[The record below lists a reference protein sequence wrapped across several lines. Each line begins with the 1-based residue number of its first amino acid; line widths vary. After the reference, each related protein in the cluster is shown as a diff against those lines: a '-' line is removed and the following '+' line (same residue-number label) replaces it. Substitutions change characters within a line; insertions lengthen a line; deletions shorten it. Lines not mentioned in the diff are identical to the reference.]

1 MAATLSSASKKPI
14 RRVRFL
20 NDDSGGS
27 ESTNVANDNRSDDY
41 KSCKSGDSVTNDALL
56 CRSGSSEN
64 REQKCST
71 SELKEIQLS
80 VDDANQNITISSKAP
95 IVVGNVDEEALFY
108 PGGLVDGCHGE
119 NRRSHSF
126 SGNLIGKELLSKS
139 DAKKSTSPPSV
150 VIGQE
155 TVRIKLN
162 PRFSKSVR
170 LASTDSD
177 ESLSEAQPLP
187 KNAATESTISNPSII
202 VRPITNVTMCNV
214 ITDKK
219 TTIVHRRTESFKQK
233 KCTET
238 LSSAKLVS
246 VEKSKEENLPE
257 QPVKITTVPVT
268 YISTRQQ
275 SANAADVQAL
285 PDEASRESG
294 FHIPKSRSLN
304 ATATTTSVRTIS
316 TGNLSE
322 PFCYISK
329 DQLQR
334 GGVFEQGNRISKN
347 TSEFISAVPQIRR
360 TQGFQKVT
368 RSCNTN
374 MAMAMESPEKCHQ
387 LSRSLTSN
395 AQAKERGVE
404 MFMKQRERA
413 EKYTIDENTPRRT
426 QRPILVVPAAK
437 PPLVQP
443 SAAFK
448 PASLIGMVRQ
458 LMLGENSF
466 SCLDLCLDSVRDA
479 ADRKELLY
487 ELSSYGSNT
496 PAYKRAASLGPEFKR
511 IADASPIVFQNVST
525 VPASSSFNLS
535 KQIRLKSA
543 EPTFDSN
550 TIEGQNRSTFC
561 VKNNISDYPTENAM
575 QPLYIQCN
583 DRFMG
588 NTFYPSP
595 RKNFNTLPRG
605 WKSQHPK
612 ERIL

>member
-64 REQKCST
+64 RGQKCST

-108 PGGLVDGCHGE
+108 PGGLVDGCHAE

-126 SGNLIGKELLSKS
+126 SGNLIRKELLSKS

-219 TTIVHRRTESFKQK
+219 TTIVHRRTESFKQN

-246 VEKSKEENLPE
+246 VEKSKEENLPK

-268 YISTRQQ
+268 YISSRQQ
-275 SANAADVQAL
+275 SANAAGVQTL

-304 ATATTTSVRTIS
+304 ATATTTSVRTIL

-511 IADASPIVFQNVST
+511 IADASPFVFQNFST

-535 KQIRLKSA
+535 KQIRLQSA

-550 TIEGQNRSTFC
+550 TIEGQNSSTFS
-561 VKNNISDYPTENAM
+561 VKNNICDYPTENAM

-588 NTFYPSP
+588 NTFYPFP

>member
-64 REQKCST
+64 RGQKCSR

-108 PGGLVDGCHGE
+108 PGGLVDGCHAE

-126 SGNLIGKELLSKS
+126 SGNLIRKELLSKS

-170 LASTDSD
+170 LTSTDSD

-246 VEKSKEENLPE
+246 VEKSKEENLPK
-257 QPVKITTVPVT
+257 QPVKITAVPVT
-268 YISTRQQ
+268 YISSRQQ
-275 SANAADVQAL
+275 SANAADVQTL

-304 ATATTTSVRTIS
+304 ATATTTSVRTIL

-448 PASLIGMVRQ
+448 PASLI
-458 LMLGENSF
+458 
-466 SCLDLCLDSVRDA
+466 DSVRDA

-511 IADASPIVFQNVST
+511 IADASPFVFQNVST

-535 KQIRLKSA
+535 KQIRLQSA

-550 TIEGQNRSTFC
+550 TIEGQNSSTFS
-561 VKNNISDYPTENAM
+561 VKNNICDYPTENAM

>member
-1 MAATLSSASKKPI
+1 MPAALSSASKKPI

-56 CRSGSSEN
+56 CRSGSLEN

-71 SELKEIQLS
+71 SELKEKQLS
-80 VDDANQNITISSKAP
+80 VDDANQNITVNSKAP
-95 IVVGNVDEEALFY
+95 IVVANVGEETLFY
-108 PGGLVDGCHGE
+108 PGGLVDGCQAE

-126 SGNLIGKELLSKS
+126 SESLIGKELLWKS

-162 PRFSKSVR
+162 TRFSKS
-170 LASTDSD
+170 ASTDSD
-177 ESLSEAQPLP
+177 ESSEAQPLP
-187 KNAATESTISNPSII
+187 KNAAAIVEKSTISNPSII

-219 TTIVHRRTESFKQK
+219 TTTIHRRTESFKQK

-238 LSSAKLVS
+238 VCSAKKLVS
-246 VEKSKEENLPE
+246 VENSKEENLPK
-257 QPVKITTVPVT
+257 QHVKITSIPVT
-268 YISTRQQ
+268 YISGRQQ
-275 SANAADVQAL
+275 SANAADVQML

-304 ATATTTSVRTIS
+304 AATTTTTSVKTIL

-322 PFCYISK
+322 PFCYIPK
-329 DQLQR
+329 DQR
-334 GGVFEQGNRISKN
+334 GEVFEQGNRISKN

-368 RSCNTN
+368 SSYNTN

-413 EKYTIDENTPRRT
+413 EKYTIDENSPRRT
-426 QRPILVVPAAK
+426 QRPIFVVPPAK
-437 PPLVQP
+437 PPLVQQP
-443 SAAFK
+443 LAAFK
-448 PASLIGMVRQ
+448 PASLI
-458 LMLGENSF
+458 
-466 SCLDLCLDSVRDA
+466 DSVRDA

-496 PAYKRAASLGPEFKR
+496 PAYKRAASLGPEFKPV
-511 IADASPIVFQNVST
+511 ANASPIVFQNISSF
-525 VPASSSFNLS
+525 PASSSFNLS

-550 TIEGQNRSTFC
+550 TIEGQNRSTFS
-561 VKNNISDYPTENAM
+561 VKNNIYADYSTENPM

-583 DRFMG
+583 DRYMG
-588 NTFYPSP
+588 NAFYSSP

-612 ERIL
+612 ERIP

>member
-1 MAATLSSASKKPI
+1 MPATLSSTSKKPI

-56 CRSGSSEN
+56 CRSGSLEN

-71 SELKEIQLS
+71 SELKEKQLS
-80 VDDANQNITISSKAP
+80 VDDANQNITVNSKAP
-95 IVVGNVDEEALFY
+95 LVVVANVGEETLFY
-108 PGGLVDGCHGE
+108 PGGLVDGCQVE

-126 SGNLIGKELLSKS
+126 SESLIGKELLSKS
-139 DAKKSTSPPSV
+139 DTKKSTSPPSV

-177 ESLSEAQPLP
+177 ESSEAQPIP
-187 KNAATESTISNPSII
+187 KTNAAAIVEKSTISNPSII

-219 TTIVHRRTESFKQK
+219 TTTIHRRTESFKQK

-238 LSSAKLVS
+238 LYSEKLVS
-246 VEKSKEENLPE
+246 MEKNKEENLPK
-257 QPVKITTVPVT
+257 QHVKITTVPVT
-268 YISTRQQ
+268 YISDRQQ
-275 SANAADVQAL
+275 SSANAADVQML

-304 ATATTTSVRTIS
+304 AATTTSVRTIL

-322 PFCYISK
+322 PFCYIPK
-329 DQLQR
+329 DQR
-334 GGVFEQGNRISKN
+334 GEVFEQGNRISKN

-368 RSCNTN
+368 RSYNTN

-437 PPLVQP
+437 PPLVQQP
-443 SAAFK
+443 LAAFK
-448 PASLIGMVRQ
+448 PASLI
-458 LMLGENSF
+458 
-466 SCLDLCLDSVRDA
+466 DSVRDA

-496 PAYKRAASLGPEFKR
+496 PAYKRAASLGPEFKPV
-511 IADASPIVFQNVST
+511 ANASPIVFQNISSFPV
-525 VPASSSFNLS
+525 SSSFNLS

-550 TIEGQNRSTFC
+550 TIEGQNRSTFS
-561 VKNNISDYPTENAM
+561 VKNNICADYSTENAM

-583 DRFMG
+583 DRYMG
-588 NTFYPSP
+588 NTFYSSP

-612 ERIL
+612 ERIP

>member
-64 REQKCST
+64 RGQKCST

-95 IVVGNVDEEALFY
+95 IVVGNVDEKALFY
-108 PGGLVDGCHGE
+108 PGGLVDGCHAE

-126 SGNLIGKELLSKS
+126 SGNLIRKELLSKS

-246 VEKSKEENLPE
+246 VEKSKEENLPK
-257 QPVKITTVPVT
+257 QPVKITAVPVT
-268 YISTRQQ
+268 YISSRQR
-275 SANAADVQAL
+275 SANAADVQTL

-304 ATATTTSVRTIS
+304 ATATTTSVRTIL

-511 IADASPIVFQNVST
+511 IADASPFVFQNVST

-535 KQIRLKSA
+535 KQIRLQSA

-550 TIEGQNRSTFC
+550 TIEGQNSSTFS
-561 VKNNISDYPTENAM
+561 VKNNICDIDNRS
-575 QPLYIQCN
+575 
-583 DRFMG
+583 
-588 NTFYPSP
+588 
-595 RKNFNTLPRG
+595 
-605 WKSQHPK
+605 
-612 ERIL
+612 

>member
-1 MAATLSSASKKPI
+1 MTT
-14 RRVRFL
+14 V
-20 NDDSGGS
+20 
-27 ESTNVANDNRSDDY
+27 
-41 KSCKSGDSVTNDALL
+41 
-56 CRSGSSEN
+56 GSSEN

-80 VDDANQNITISSKAP
+80 VDDANQNITIS
-95 IVVGNVDEEALFY
+95 I
-108 PGGLVDGCHGE
+108 DGCHGE

-257 QPVKITTVPVT
+257 QPVKITTVP
-268 YISTRQQ
+268 
-275 SANAADVQAL
+275 AL

-448 PASLIGMVRQ
+448 PASLI
-458 LMLGENSF
+458 
-466 SCLDLCLDSVRDA
+466 DSVRDA

>member
-64 REQKCST
+64 RGQKCST

-108 PGGLVDGCHGE
+108 PGGLVDGCHAE

-126 SGNLIGKELLSKS
+126 SGNLIRKELLSKS

-219 TTIVHRRTESFKQK
+219 TTIVHRRTESFKQN

-246 VEKSKEENLPE
+246 VEKSKEENLPK

-268 YISTRQQ
+268 YISSRQQ
-275 SANAADVQAL
+275 SANAAGVQTL

-304 ATATTTSVRTIS
+304 ATATTTSVRTIL

-329 DQLQR
+329 
-334 GGVFEQGNRISKN
+334 
-347 TSEFISAVPQIRR
+347 VPQIRR

-448 PASLIGMVRQ
+448 PASLI
-458 LMLGENSF
+458 
-466 SCLDLCLDSVRDA
+466 DSVRDA

-511 IADASPIVFQNVST
+511 IADASPFVFQNFST

-535 KQIRLKSA
+535 KQIRLQSA

-550 TIEGQNRSTFC
+550 TIEGQNSSTFS
-561 VKNNISDYPTENAM
+561 VKNNICDYPTENAM

-588 NTFYPSP
+588 NTFYPFP